1 MKKIRF
7 QRGLSLL
14 EILIAMVL
22 LSTVMMAF
30 AMVFP
35 SGYRL
40 TLRNDNEAK
49 AVKLAQAII
58 GEITN
63 LPFRAPGDDFGA
75 PGSTI
80 RSLYDLQYYWSFNQ
94 PYNFPVTANAD
105 GSSVISPTSFFRL
118 NNGTSTNFTSNNPKG
133 ILVQLNS
140 DQSLASIKV
149 TIVWDESGKKTMI
162 RKQATFYTMRAK
174 NH

>member
-1 MKKIRF
+1 MKMSRN
-7 QRGLSLL
+7 QLGLSLL

-58 GEITN
+58 GEISN
-63 LPFRAPGDDFGA
+63 LPMKLPGDENGA
-75 PGSTI
+75 ASTI
-80 RSLYDLQYYWSFNQ
+80 RSLYDLDSYWTFST
-94 PYNFPVTANAD
+94 PRNFPVITNTD
-105 GSSVISPTSFFRL
+105 GSSLLDPNSFFRL
-118 NNGTSTNFTSNNPKG
+118 NNGTQTGFNDPDPKG
-133 ILVQLNS
+133 ILVKLNG
-140 DQSLASIKV
+140 DQSLATIKV
-149 TIVWDESGKKTMI
+149 SIVWDESLKGKTIK
-162 RKQATFYTMRAK
+162 KQATFYTVRAK